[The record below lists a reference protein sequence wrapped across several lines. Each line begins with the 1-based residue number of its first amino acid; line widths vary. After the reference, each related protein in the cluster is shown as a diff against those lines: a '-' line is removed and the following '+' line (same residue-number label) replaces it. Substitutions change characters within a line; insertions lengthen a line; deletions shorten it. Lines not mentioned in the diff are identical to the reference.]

1 MDDVTEAEEAVLP
14 VEGREAMLVVGPV
27 VLCSCVTVVLCCVGV
42 AGSDEAN
49 KGELPGV
56 EVLLGVDS
64 MLLGASLAVLSIVEG
79 STSEPSAQV
88 VAHALAAMTHQRERQ
103 KRER

>member
-1 MDDVTEAEEAVLP
+1 MDDVTEAEETVLP
-14 VEGREAMLVVGPV
+14 VEGREVMLVVGPV
-27 VLCSCVTVVLCCVGV
+27 VLCCWVVLCCVGV
-42 AGSDEAN
+42 AGSDEVN

-64 MLLGASLAVLSIVEG
+64 MLLGAWVLSVIEG
-79 STSEPSAQV
+79 STLEPSAQL
-88 VAHALAAMTHQRERQ
+88 VARALAAMTHQRKTQ